1 LKVSKGELSVFEAKF
16 EHGRQNVTLV
26 QREIQAI
33 GDQIQKMNGGGG
45 G

>member
-1 LKVSKGELSVFEAKF
+1 LKVSKGRLFTFEAKF
-16 EHGRQNVTLV
+16 EHGHQSVTLV
-26 QREIQAI
+26 QGEIQTI